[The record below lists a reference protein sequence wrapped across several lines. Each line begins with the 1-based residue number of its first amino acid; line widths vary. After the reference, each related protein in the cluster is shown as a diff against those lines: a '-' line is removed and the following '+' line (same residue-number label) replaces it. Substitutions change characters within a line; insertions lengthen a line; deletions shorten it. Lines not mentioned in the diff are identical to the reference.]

1 MATWLA
7 PIIYTNFSPGMKQ
20 DNQAFILQKL
30 CRVVA
35 GAGFGH
41 LPNRRRAPSLNFLV

>member
-20 DNQAFILQKL
+20 DNQAFKAQKL

-35 GAGFGH
+35 GAGFGR
-41 LPNRRRAPSLNFLV
+41 LPNRGRASSPKFLA